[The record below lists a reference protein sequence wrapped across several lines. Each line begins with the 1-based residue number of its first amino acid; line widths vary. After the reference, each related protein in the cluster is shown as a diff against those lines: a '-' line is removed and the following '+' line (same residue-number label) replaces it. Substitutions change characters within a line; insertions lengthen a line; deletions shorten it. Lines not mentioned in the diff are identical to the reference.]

1 MFKCGGVVHLF
12 STIRQSLEFGAIGC
26 IDIEAVK
33 QLSLGSFSISEEAF
47 LCSSLSITLS
57 HRVFL
62 RFSFTPNTALNMS

>member
-62 RFSFTPNTALNMS
+62 